1 MCTPPL
7 PGLCNNVRVRLHSSL
22 IPRLPQCANE
32 SREAGKIYH
41 MRNTTGRVDLNT
53 FERTNEF
60 AHTLLMKYTHSVVRA
75 LLVTG
80 RNSTTL
86 NYLAVLQATVSVQ
99 THTFKNHINL
109 LPYLSN

>member
-7 PGLCNNVRVRLHSSL
+7 PGLCNKVRVRLHSSL

-32 SREAGKIYH
+32 SGEAGKIYH
-41 MRNTTGRVDLNT
+41 MRNTMLGRVDLNT
-53 FERTNEF
+53 FGRTNEF
-60 AHTLLMKYTHSVVRA
+60 AYTLLMEYTRSVLTA

-86 NYLAVLQATVSVQ
+86 NYLAVL
-99 THTFKNHINL
+99 
-109 LPYLSN
+109 